1 MTAPP
6 IPPAAPLPTWR
17 KVLRWGLFLFLALA
31 NAALVTAVAGYT
43 WLARGLPSVPALA
56 EYRPPVVSELVSSDG
71 QVVGELFEERRRLVP
86 YQGIPRHVVQAFLA
100 AEDKN
105 FFEHHGVDWL
115 GTLRAGVNTY
125 LRKKKVQGGSTI
137 TQQTAKALLVST
149 EGFAEGT
156 KKNLRR
162 KAREAILAS
171 RLERA
176 FGKQELLWLYLNG
189 VYLGHH
195 SYGVES
201 AAENYFRKSVDEL
214 TLAEAA
220 LLAGLPQAPSRYSPV
235 TNPEEARRR
244 RSYVLRRMREDGAI
258 TEEERR
264 RADETP
270 VQVHA
275 IDDPF
280 REIAPFYSEA
290 VRRRVVERH
299 GNPRVLRDGLR
310 IETAMDLDKQRAA
323 QQAMLHGLLEVDRR
337 QGFWGPVGHVEGAE
351 REALR
356 HRLGQVFPS
365 GALRPGD
372 FAVGIVSAVNDGA
385 AQVRVEIG
393 DAQGVLPIA
402 GMRWARP
409 PNSQVHWEYAQIDR
423 PSLALRVGDVVLLRR
438 VEREELQ
445 ALERQSKVG
454 KPADVPEAPLLLALE
469 QDPRLQGA
477 LVALDPASGY
487 VDAMVGGYDFEASEF
502 NRAFQGCRQPGSAFK
517 PILYSAAIEHL
528 GLTPSTLLTDAP
540 VVFRDDERSWKP
552 QNFGEDFKGEVPLRS
567 AVIHSMNIPAVKVAE
582 KLAREKGIRFLGE
595 WAASLGLT
603 SPVRPEL
610 GSALGASCATLM
622 DLVNVYAVFDRQ
634 GLKRRSTLVK
644 RVLDREGA
652 LLEDHVAPADP
663 WVPLSERLAGAY
675 AEVREE
681 PQRVIEPR
689 AAFVLQHLLQEVATV
704 GTGAQAARL
713 GKPAGGKTGT
723 TNDSFDTWFLGFTAD
738 QVAGVWLGFDHNEQP
753 LGRAET
759 GGRAALPI
767 WLAFMQ
773 AALRDRPQP
782 DFPVPDG
789 IVFARIDPKTGAAVP
804 PFAPGV
810 LEPYLEGTAPAEQAE
825 GEDGTS
831 KVDVRDIFAQ

>member
-125 LRKKKVQGGSTI
+125 LRKKRVQGGSTI

-201 AAENYFRKSVDEL
+201 AAENYFRKSVGEL

-235 TNPEEARRR
+235 TTPEEARRR
-244 RSYVLRRMREDGAI
+244 RSSGLRRMREDGAI

-264 RADETP
+264 SADETP

-372 FAVGIVSAVNDGA
+372 FAVGIVSAVNDGS

-477 LVALDPASGY
+477 LVALDPTSGY

-675 AEVREE
+675 ADVREE

-810 LEPYLEGTAPAEQAE
+810 LEPYLEGSAPAEQAE